1 MVYITV
7 IVCSSY
13 LPFLTR
19 ARGRQSSFCGRP
31 VGMTQREI
39 AEQVGMSQHGVQ
51 RVLDTQ
57 TKNLDQVSSSGNEAN
72 GKDKARQAMEAEA
85 HRKGMPQ
92 KPVGSP

>member
-7 IVCSSY
+7 IVYSSY

-31 VGMTQREI
+31 VGMTQRQI
-39 AEQVGMSQHGVQ
+39 AEQVGLSQQGVAWE
-51 RVLDTQ
+51 LNKQ
-57 TKNLDQVSSSGNEAN
+57 TKNLEHLSSTGNGSN